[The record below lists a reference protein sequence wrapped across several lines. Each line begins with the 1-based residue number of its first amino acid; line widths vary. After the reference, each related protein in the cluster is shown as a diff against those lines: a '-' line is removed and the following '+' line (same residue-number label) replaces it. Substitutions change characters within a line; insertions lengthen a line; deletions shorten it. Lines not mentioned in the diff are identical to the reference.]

1 MKLHA
6 IVSTLDAARAA
17 AEGGATVV
25 QLRLKGLSTGK
36 LIERGRPFRD
46 LCSRYGVLFVVNDDV
61 QAALELRADGV
72 HLGREDPGAE
82 RARDRRRARSCAC
95 LSSASSACY
104 ASSSGAGSRATSPTT
119 RRQSAGSS

>member
-61 QAALELRADGV
+61 EAALELRADGV

-82 RARDRRRARSCAC
+82 RALDEG
-95 LSSASSACY
+95 LVLGLSASGVDEALK
-104 ASSSGAGSRATSPTT
+104 AELEHA
-119 RRQSAGSS
+119 